1 MAGNSGSDFT
11 LELVVGIKDLFSQKA
26 KQIDAEVN
34 RLDRDTQ
41 ELQKTYDDVSAYK
54 KASRA
59 LEDLMRQG
67 NASTDD
73 IRKQEKELE
82 KLSRSLRQAGV
93 DINNITRDEERLARQ
108 IRETNQE
115 MKKRSGFGDLVKG
128 GVTAVASAGML
139 KGFLSLGGDEE
150 KIRKLMQKQSNFS
163 MEDIYGQKARDF
175 RSRMVG
181 TYKVAAGEVAGT
193 QTWFNRQ
200 NQLHGDKNYEA
211 TGAALKLGN
220 LMEGQI
226 DQESINRAMT
236 QMMATG
242 MSGNDAGALLYK
254 VFKNG
259 RGDAG
264 EMMDSFQ
271 EYVTNLISRGMNGEQ
286 IAAALIAGTT
296 EGGVFSYDKVL
307 DSLKETWTA
316 KLSDPAVYEALFGDG
331 KKKKGDIEE
340 IKDQGLRYKLRSAL
354 SEFQKNQSAG
364 KNVSADVGNIYS
376 ILGDVAKTDPAAL
389 GVISQHIGGT
399 ILTEDASKDAPAAIG
414 KAISTPGAYLG
425 DYRKDFDVDP
435 SLFLTKTEQL
445 EADKMATMTALGQA
459 TADATSHLDGFSK
472 AIHDTTMKLTSMTA
486 EHQGGAEM
494 GVEMLMGGM
503 LLGNIKGAGRMIRGA
518 GSLLGMGGGAAAGG
532 GFLSRIGGML
542 SGGAGRVGGMLGG
555 GARFLGPLAA
565 LGGGAYSAWDDYQ
578 KGDMRGVAGDVTG
591 TLGGV
596 GAGAAAG
603 ALVGSVVP
611 VIGTAIGGIV
621 GGALGYWG
629 GEKLGESLY
638 DWWNEDDEDDK
649 SQEVFRKQT
658 EALPTAPEL
667 TAANDAGSAPIV
679 ELSYAPQIQ
688 IQAMSANPDDISKA
702 LEDALRQS
710 NPELIQMLE
719 YALSQIMKTND
730 HQRTSN

>member
-1 MAGNSGSDFT
+1 M
-11 LELVVGIKDLFSQKA
+11 GIKDLFSQKA

-128 GVTAVASAGML
+128 GVTAVASAGLL
-139 KGFLSLGGDEE
+139 KGFLSLGNNDE
-150 KIRKLMQKQSNFS
+150 KIRQLMRKQSNFS
-163 MEDIYGQKARDF
+163 MDEIYGAAQQKF
-175 RSRMVG
+175 RASMIG
-181 TYKVAAGEVAGT
+181 MFNISAGEVAGT

-200 NQLHGDKNYEA
+200 NQLHGDKNFEA
-211 TGAALKLGN
+211 TKAALKLGN

-340 IKDQGLRYKLRSAL
+340 IKDAGLKYRLRSELAK
-354 SEFQKNQSAG
+354 FQKNQSAG
-364 KNVSADVGNIYS
+364 KDVSANVGEIYS
-376 ILGDVAKTDPAAL
+376 ILGDVAKIDPAAL

-399 ILTEDASKDAPAAIG
+399 MLTEDASKDAPAAIG

-425 DYRKDFDVDP
+425 DYRKEFDVDP
-435 SLFLTKTEQL
+435 SMLLTTL
-445 EADKMATMTALGQA
+445 ETADAAKKVALDALGKA
-459 TADATSHLDGFSK
+459 TADATSNLSGF
-472 AIHDTTMKLTSMTA
+472 A
-486 EHQGGAEM
+486 EGLKSASLSLSGLMAENSGASEM

-503 LLGNIKGAGRMIRGA
+503 LLGNLKGAGRMLRGA

-532 GFLSRIGGML
+532 GFLSGIGGML
-542 SGGAGRVGGMLGG
+542 SGGAGRVGRLLAGNG
-555 GARFLGPLAA
+555 GARLSGSLTA
-565 LGGGAYSAWDDYQ
+565 LGGAYMAYDAYQ
-578 KGDMRGVAGDVTG
+578 KGDMEEASKNV
-591 TLGGV
+591 GGS
-596 GAGAAAG
+596 AG
-603 ALVGSVVP
+603 ALAGAELGALA
-611 VIGTAIGGIV
+611 GTAILPGVGTVIGGLL
-621 GGALGYWG
+621 GGTVGYWG
-629 GEKLGESLY
+629 GGKLGESLY
-638 DWWNEDDEDDK
+638 DWWNDEDEDDK
-649 SQEVFRKQT
+649 SQEQFIDQVKS
-658 EALPTAPEL
+658 LPGADSLSNTPPPATAPSI
-667 TAANDAGSAPIV
+667 DVQS
-679 ELSYAPQIQ
+679 APQI
-688 IQAMSANPDDISKA
+688 IINAMSPNPDDISKA
-702 LEDALRQS
+702 IEGALRQS